1 MEKEY
6 INTPTDSNTKVNTK
20 MAVSMDMEHFSI
32 STVLRPSRAI
42 LLTIFPTEKEQPS
55 TRKVKNQ

>member
-6 INTPTDSNTKVNTK
+6 INTPTDLNIKVNTK
-20 MAVSMDMEHFSI
+20 MVANMDMEHFSI

-42 LLTIFPTEKEQPS
+42 LLTIFPTEKGQPS
-55 TRKVKNQ
+55 TRRVRNQ